1 MDELRLSL
9 IAVGVVLI
17 VGVYIIGRMVERS
30 RAVRVPVPV
39 PMQRTEPRVES
50 TASLARVPEHDFKI
64 QLEADEELKFE
75 SITLA
80 SASALPSLGAM
91 RGEKKPGLREST
103 PPRTNNHRMDFPTP
117 RAKTARGEIPTP
129 PAFAVTKTPP
139 PSVVSRPAIVENPL
153 QASPHAPE
161 LIVSLTLMARDHQ
174 KFSGVALYNAL
185 EAVGLERAEFDIYHF
200 RDADA
205 ENDTRA
211 VFSVANI
218 VKPGTFDAT
227 TMHELTTPG
236 LALFMQIPGP
246 MTASEAFN
254 AMLEKVQFLAQ
265 RLHGIVGD
273 EHRTPLNPQ
282 RIRTLRER
290 TLNHDFSH
298 MVLSDVSDMQ
308 APRRPQ

>member
-17 VGVYIIGRMVERS
+17 AGVYIIGRMVERS
-30 RAVRVPVPV
+30 RAVRVPV

-64 QLEADEELKFE
+64 QFEADKELKFE

-80 SASALPSLGAM
+80 SASALPSLGAI
-91 RGEKKPGLREST
+91 RGEKKPGLRESASPLT
-103 PPRTNNHRMDFPTP
+103 GTRRVDFPAP
-117 RAKTARGEIPTP
+117 RAKLVRGASSTP
-129 PAFAVTKTPP
+129 PAFAITKTPP
-139 PSVVSRPAIVENPL
+139 PSAVARPAIVENLL
-153 QASPHAPE
+153 QALPHAPE
-161 LIVSLTLMARDHQ
+161 LIVSLTLMARDPQ
-174 KFSGVALYNAL
+174 KFSGVALHDAL
-185 EAVGLERAEFDIYHF
+185 EAAGLERAEFDIYHF
-200 RDADA
+200 RDAYA

-227 TMHELTTPG
+227 TMPELTTPG

-246 MTASEAFN
+246 MTASEAFD
-254 AMLEKVQFLAQ
+254 AMLEKAQFLAQ

-298 MVLSDVSDMQ
+298 MVLDVSEMH